1 MAAEPRGLQRR
12 SYLDLLRGIAVLLM
26 IDAHLFD
33 SWTRFPDRETAAF
46 GWAMLL
52 GGMGT
57 TLFLTLAGVAVALSA
72 GSKLRRTGSPAAA
85 SAAVARRGLEIFL
98 LAFVFR
104 FQAWMLGWS
113 HSSSDLLKV
122 DVLNIMGPSIVL
134 AAFLWR
140 AGRTAA
146 QRMWIFAVATAVVA
160 FVTPSVRTLPPGSL
174 PDALQAYITPVAG
187 LSNFVFFPWLAL
199 VLAGAAIGVLLDA
212 ATNPVDEFRMNQRL
226 AIGGVC
232 ALRRRRDRVVP
243 ATALVAFVVLDDV
256 AVISFHAS
264 RDRCDGGGGLLCV
277 EPGVRRGL
285 EPAGTT
291 RANVALHLLD
301 SRRDGLRPH
310 LAAAAPRA
318 VGARGVRRL
327 HRVLRLHAAL
337 FALEGRRRRTLQG
350 PRVCRRR
357 DGYCSAGAD
366 TLIDRRRMTS

>member
-1 MAAEPRGLQRR
+1 
-12 SYLDLLRGIAVLLM
+12 
-26 IDAHLFD
+26 
-33 SWTRFPDRETAAF
+33 
-46 GWAMLL
+46 MLL

-85 SAAVARRGLEIFL
+85 SAAVARRGLEIFV

-113 HSSSDLLKV
+113 HSTSDLLKV

-160 FVTPSVRTLPPGSL
+160 FVTPPVRTLPPGSL

-199 VLAGAAIGVLLDA
+199 VLAGAAIGVMLDA
-212 ATNPVDEFRMNQRL
+212 ATNPVDEFPHEPAAGDRRR
-226 AIGGVC
+226 C

-243 ATALVAFVVLDDV
+243 ATALVAFVVLVDV
-256 AVISFHAS
+256 AVISLHAG
-264 RDRCDGGGGLLCV
+264 RGRCDGGGGLLCV

-285 EPAGTT
+285 EPAGAT

-301 SRRDGLRPH
+301 SRRDGVRPH

-318 VGARGVRRL
+318 VAARGVGRI
-327 HRVLRLHAAL
+327 HRVLRLHARV
-337 FALEGRRRRTLQG
+337 FAPEGRRRRTLQG
-350 PRVCRRR
+350 PRL
-357 DGYCSAGAD
+357 AGVVRA
-366 TLIDRRRMTS
+366 TAAQEPTH